1 MPGGKIFSNFSKLKA
16 SNVASSGL
24 FSLRTVIMELI
35 KLPNLRYQRL
45 ILAIC
50 TVIAFGG
57 SLSNGYALDDENVTT
72 PDNVRVSQGLH
83 GIGAILTEVYDKG
96 GFDGNDSYGY
106 RPLPMITFAIEK
118 AIFGFSQQLSHLIN
132 LLLYLGLLRV
142 LFSCLSSLLAAYPPW
157 IPFVTVLLFALHPL
171 HTEVVASLKNREE
184 LLVSLFGF
192 SALLHFIRYTE
203 KPKKLRL
210 LCGFLMMGLGVLC
223 KATLAPF
230 MLAIPILL
238 WSFDKLSLKKA
249 MILGFSLTAF
259 TALVYFLPVRLM
271 SIDLGRETYF
281 FENPLAFMPAIDR
294 LPTAVYS
301 FLIYLK
307 LHLFPYPLLSY
318 YGYDQVPVLNW
329 RSVELYPGL
338 VLILGLA
345 LAFYFSVKRNKLFA
359 VGLMLLVLFV
369 APYLNFP
376 IAVPGMIAERFTFNS
391 VLGFALMLTALMYQP
406 PFKYSKRQV
415 SPRLRNRLV
424 ALLVIIGV
432 IFTGM
437 DIKRNGEW
445 KDFYTLMKADVQR
458 APDSFKLN
466 MMYGD
471 VTQVRINGV
480 ADPRER
486 IKLIEEA
493 IAAYKQAIMIYPD
506 HADVYNNLGVVH
518 TLKQDFGK
526 AIPYLLKAMEK
537 GQDKADTYYNLGV
550 CYEVTQN
557 TVSARL
563 YYQKALNKDPAYTPA
578 RERLQAIGPAS
589 GN

>member
-1 MPGGKIFSNFSKLKA
+1 
-16 SNVASSGL
+16 
-24 FSLRTVIMELI
+24 MELI

-50 TVIAFGG
+50 TVIAFGA

-72 PDNVRVSQGLH
+72 ADNVRVSQGFG
-83 GIGAILTEVYDKG
+83 GIGAILTDVYDKA
-96 GFDGNDSYGY
+96 GFDGNDGYGY
-106 RPLPMITFAIEK
+106 RPLPMITFAVEN
-118 AIFGFSQQLSHLIN
+118 ALFGFNPQLSHLIN

-142 LFSCLSSLLAAYPPW
+142 LFSCLRSLLEGYPAW
-157 IPFVTVLLFALHPL
+157 VPFVTVLLFALHPL

-192 SALLHFIRYTE
+192 SALLQFIRYTE

-238 WSFDKLSLKKA
+238 WVFDKLSLKKA
-249 MILGFSLTAF
+249 VILGICLPAF
-259 TALVYFLPVRLM
+259 TALVYFLPVQLM

-301 FLIYLK
+301 LLIYLK

-329 RSVELYPGL
+329 RSWELY
-338 VLILGLA
+338 LGLA
-345 LAFYFSVKRNKLFA
+345 LISGLALTFYFSVKRNKLFA
-359 VGLMLLVLFV
+359 VGLMLMLLFV
-369 APYLNFP
+369 SPYLNFP
-376 IAVPGMIAERFTFNS
+376 IAVPGIIAERFAFNS
-391 VLGFALMLTALMYQP
+391 VLGLALMLTALMYQS
-406 PFKYSKRQV
+406 PFKYSTRQV
-415 SPRLRNRLV
+415 NPKLRTRLV
-424 ALLVIIGV
+424 SLLMIVMVTFI
-432 IFTGM
+432 GM
-437 DIKRNGEW
+437 DIKRSGEW
-445 KDFYTLMKADVQR
+445 KDFYTLMKADAQR

-466 MMYGD
+466 MMHGD

-480 ADPRER
+480 ADVRAR
-486 IKLIEEA
+486 AALIEEA
-493 IAAYKQAIMIYPD
+493 IVAYQQAIAIYPD

-518 TLKQDFGK
+518 TLKQDFK
-526 AIPYLLKAMEK
+526 NAIPNLLQAVER
-537 GQDKADTYYNLGV
+537 GQDKADTYFNLGA
-550 CYEVTQN
+550 CYEMTG
-557 TVSARL
+557 RL
-563 YYQKALNKDPAYTPA
+563 SEAETFYQKALAKNPAYTPA
-578 RERLQAIGPAS
+578 RERLQIINPPLS
-589 GN
+589 K